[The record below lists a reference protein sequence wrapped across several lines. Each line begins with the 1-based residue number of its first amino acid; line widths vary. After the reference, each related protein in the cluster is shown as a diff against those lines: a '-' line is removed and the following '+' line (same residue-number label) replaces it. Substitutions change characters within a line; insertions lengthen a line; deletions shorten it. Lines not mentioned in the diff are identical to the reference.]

1 MPGPHHKAVTK
12 AVKKTAVKKAVKK
25 AAVKKVE
32 VSTDTVAK

>member
-1 MPGPHHKAVTK
+1 MPGPHGPHKAA
-12 AVKKTAVKKAVKK
+12 AVKSVKKAAVKK